1 MEFKKDILTTREGDT
16 ITFDKTQ
23 NRWIKQ
29 GMYNG
34 YEEVSKEIV
43 VRLVSVDYGHSDL
56 NILLS
61 NTACKNLFGVGLK
74 EWITQSQ

>member
-16 ITFDKTQ
+16 ITFDRTQ

-29 GMYNG
+29 NMYNG
-34 YEEVSKEIV
+34 YEAISREEVAK
-43 VRLVSVDYGHSDL
+43 LVHIDYGHSDL

-61 NTACKNLFGVGLK
+61 NRACKHLFGVTLE
-74 EWITQSQ
+74 EWNH